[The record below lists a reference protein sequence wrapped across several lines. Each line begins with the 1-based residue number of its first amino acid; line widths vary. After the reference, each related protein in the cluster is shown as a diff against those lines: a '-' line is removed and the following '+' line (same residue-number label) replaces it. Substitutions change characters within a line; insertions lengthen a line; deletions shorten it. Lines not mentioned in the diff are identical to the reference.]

1 MKELL
6 LILALAL
13 TSAEAAARPPYDAAD
28 EQEPT
33 SIWDD
38 PNESNPYFKKK
49 NAKTGA
55 DIKRENSKERKYYKT
70 TFKRRVYTGPTP
82 AQAAEQAKAKSV
94 ENFKTHLPSGKYDVR
109 FESYDYNADGD
120 TLTFKKLVFKPRP
133 DAPEAKIIPYYLSV
147 DEARFTGFN
156 IGEIYGTPQNEEGR
170 IQLSK
175 ADIPVW
181 SENAVKVGKV
191 TIDDLTLQGKG
202 LALMKDGQADFSQVS
217 LAGFHSEKII
227 NETILNNIVRSKI
240 FSARRA
246 VFNNARISA
255 EALEA
260 IKDQSLNGLSF
271 ASAVVNTH
279 AYTTP
284 QQVMAEMISYSARV
298 LNPDLVKG
306 ARQEA
311 AKPEKDQKPTM
322 EQIRKNAAEN
332 NAAKAKLAK
341 ETKE

>member
-1 MKELL
+1 MKELV

-13 TSAEAAARPPYDAAD
+13 TAAEASAQQPYGAAD
-28 EQEPT
+28 EQEA

-94 ENFKTHLPSGKYDVR
+94 ENFKTYLPAGKYDVR

-133 DAPEAKIIPYYLSV
+133 DAPEAKIIPYYLSM

-156 IGEIYGTPQNEEGR
+156 IGEIYGTPQNEDGL
-170 IQLSK
+170 IQLFK
-175 ADIPVW
+175 VDIPVW

-191 TIDDLTLQGKG
+191 TFDDLSLQGKG
-202 LALMKDGQADFSQVS
+202 LALIKDGQGEFSQVS

-227 NETILNNIVRSKI
+227 NETVLNNIVRSKI

-246 VFNNARISA
+246 VFNNARVSA

-260 IKDQSLNGLSF
+260 IKEQSLNGLSF
-271 ASAVVNTH
+271 ASAVVNAH

-284 QQVMAEMISYSARV
+284 QQVMAEMVSYSARV

-306 ARQEA
+306 ARQEG
-311 AKPEKDQKPTM
+311 AKPQKDQKPTM